1 MSFFHALPPNLLVAD
16 GFMRT
21 TAPEEER
28 SEVQKKKQKAGR
40 QDLLQAKAGFKT
52 FLVSSS
58 ACQPFVF
65 FSKGKTFLVSARTT
79 EVKSSKLTNASL
91 ADANHLAASI
101 SDNP

>member
-1 MSFFHALPPNLLVAD
+1 MAD

-58 ACQPFVF
+58 AFQPFVF
-65 FSKGKTFLVSARTT
+65 
-79 EVKSSKLTNASL
+79 L
-91 ADANHLAASI
+91 AKEKHF
-101 SDNP
+101 